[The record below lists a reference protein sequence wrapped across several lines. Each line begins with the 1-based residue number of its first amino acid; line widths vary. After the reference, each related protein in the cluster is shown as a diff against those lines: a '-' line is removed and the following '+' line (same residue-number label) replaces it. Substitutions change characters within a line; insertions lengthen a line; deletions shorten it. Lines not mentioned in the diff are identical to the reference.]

1 MYDGH
6 YDLLTYIFK
15 KRKNLRIVKGYCDNI
30 FKHGINGGIF
40 NLFYMSEEEMKEE
53 AEAKRIEA
61 HALAY
66 HYDQLAR
73 NIEVQTTLTELEIDA
88 ERAERWDGREIPNYI
103 PLTVAGSPVVMGN

>member
-6 YDLLTYIFK
+6 YDLLTFIFK

-53 AEAKRIEA
+53 
-61 HALAY
+61 L
-66 HYDQLAR
+66 R
-73 NIEVQTTLTELEIDA
+73 NSTH
-88 ERAERWDGREIPNYI
+88 RNKCNRKFN
-103 PLTVAGSPVVMGN
+103 